1 MTLTTIS
8 IIIATVIFVAYNAVA
23 LANFGIPHSLSM
35 TYYLWKEKNGK
46 GWLFCLMMYAVVA
59 LMMPAWI
66 SLSEGSSFQFLA
78 FLAPV
83 AIAFVGTAPAFLDDK
98 MECRVHTVAAI
109 VAAVCS
115 LAWICLVTPCWI
127 AVPVITV
134 LVGARA
140 WFTKSLRISY
150 TYWLESIAF
159 EATFAAAIAYS
170 I

>member
-8 IIIATVIFVAYNAVA
+8 IIIAAIIYAAYNAIS
-23 LANFGIPHSLSM
+23 LANFGVPQSLSM
-35 TYYLWKEKNGK
+35 TYYLWKNKVNAG
-46 GWLFCLMMYAVVA
+46 FVFPIMMYLVVA
-59 LMMPAWI
+59 FMMPAWI

-115 LAWICLVTPCWI
+115 LAWICLVTPYWI
-127 AVPVITV
+127 TVPVITV
-134 LVGARA
+134 LVGERA